1 MTPRMAIIG
10 GGPIGLECLVR
21 AVAEGWDA
29 TLFERGSIGENVRA
43 WGHVR
48 MFSPWSMNL
57 TPGASIPGLDPA
69 ALPTGAEYVTHRLEP
84 MAQRP
89 EIASRIHQGCE
100 VAAIAR
106 SELRKSDAIGSPE
119 RAGRPFRL
127 LVVERGRERHAEAEV
142 VVDAS
147 GSFATSN
154 WLGEGGIPAIGER
167 ELRETIEHRLPD
179 ILSRDRPR
187 FVGHHTTVVGHGHSA
202 ATAIGWLSTLAR
214 QASGTRVTWITRSN
228 AARPV
233 TELPGDPLRE
243 RTRVSVTAND
253 LAERGAPWLTCLRGS
268 RVREVKRANGGVA
281 IVVGGVE
288 SPRVIQADR
297 VLALVGYRPDLSFLS
312 ELQVQTC
319 WATEGTYP
327 LAAALLS
334 RGGAADCLTAG
345 AGLDVRA
352 LLHPEPG
359 FFVLGAKSYGRNPDF
374 LIRAGL
380 DQIENLFALLRDR
393 RS

>member
-1 MTPRMAIIG
+1 
-10 GGPIGLECLVR
+10 
-21 AVAEGWDA
+21 
-29 TLFERGSIGENVRA
+29 
-43 WGHVR
+43 
-48 MFSPWSMNL
+48 
-57 TPGASIPGLDPA
+57 
-69 ALPTGAEYVTHRLEP
+69 
-84 MAQRP
+84 
-89 EIASRIHQGCE
+89 
-100 VAAIAR
+100 
-106 SELRKSDAIGSPE
+106 
-119 RAGRPFRL
+119 
-127 LVVERGRERHAEAEV
+127 
-142 VVDAS
+142 
-147 GSFATSN
+147 
-154 WLGEGGIPAIGER
+154 
-167 ELRETIEHRLPD
+167 
-179 ILSRDRPR
+179 
-187 FVGHHTTVVGHGHSA
+187 
-202 ATAIGWLSTLAR
+202 
-214 QASGTRVTWITRSN
+214 
-228 AARPV
+228 
-233 TELPGDPLRE
+233 
-243 RTRVSVTAND
+243 
-253 LAERGAPWLTCLRGS
+253 
-268 RVREVKRANGGVA
+268 VREVKRANGGVA